1 MNNNRK
7 EICGC
12 IIKSGGMREME
23 SMKKMMHADEY
34 LRHVYTEPEEPWQ
47 LPLPDEAYLPAWKDA
62 DKQGILDVL
71 RERFSIE
78 VDSFPWTQPDT
89 VRLLFIQT
97 LAGRLPV
104 IRTGAHED
112 FCNLAAM
119 LNGVGTAVDYPPTIN
134 ACMMQARHERIYH
147 HRILLMND
155 APYSN
160 VSAER
165 LGLTSAEWLERSAAL
180 RLRHECA
187 HYETLRLFG
196 GMQNH
201 ALDEIVADTMGQ
213 IAAFGDF
220 SAERQRIFF
229 GLARG
234 GGQCD
239 GRLNFYTQ
247 RVFAGERSEIYR
259 LTDQRL
265 DVLEPEIRQAQ
276 AQKADDYELLRLL
289 ATRTLM
295 PA

>member
-112 FCNLAAM
+112 FCNL
-119 LNGVGTAVDYPPTIN
+119 
-134 ACMMQARHERIYH
+134 
-147 HRILLMND
+147 
-155 APYSN
+155 
-160 VSAER
+160 
-165 LGLTSAEWLERSAAL
+165 
-180 RLRHECA
+180 
-187 HYETLRLFG
+187 TLCCF
-196 GMQNH
+196 
-201 ALDEIVADTMGQ
+201 
-213 IAAFGDF
+213 
-220 SAERQRIFF
+220 
-229 GLARG
+229 
-234 GGQCD
+234 
-239 GRLNFYTQ
+239 
-247 RVFAGERSEIYR
+247 
-259 LTDQRL
+259 
-265 DVLEPEIRQAQ
+265 
-276 AQKADDYELLRLL
+276 
-289 ATRTLM
+289 
-295 PA
+295 

>member
-1 MNNNRK
+1 
-7 EICGC
+7 
-12 IIKSGGMREME
+12 
-23 SMKKMMHADEY
+23 
-34 LRHVYTEPEEPWQ
+34 
-47 LPLPDEAYLPAWKDA
+47 
-62 DKQGILDVL
+62 
-71 RERFSIE
+71 
-78 VDSFPWTQPDT
+78 
-89 VRLLFIQT
+89 
-97 LAGRLPV
+97 
-104 IRTGAHED
+104 
-112 FCNLAAM
+112 
-119 LNGVGTAVDYPPTIN
+119 
-134 ACMMQARHERIYH
+134 
-147 HRILLMND
+147 MND

-213 IAAFGDF
+213 LAAFGNF

-239 GRLNFYTQ
+239 GRLTFYTQ
-247 RVFAGERSEIYR
+247 RVFAEERPEIYR

-265 DVLEPEIRQAQ
+265 EALEPKIQQAQVRQAD
-276 AQKADDYELLRLL
+276 AYELLRLL
-289 ATRTLM
+289 ATHPLNE
-295 PA
+295 AFG